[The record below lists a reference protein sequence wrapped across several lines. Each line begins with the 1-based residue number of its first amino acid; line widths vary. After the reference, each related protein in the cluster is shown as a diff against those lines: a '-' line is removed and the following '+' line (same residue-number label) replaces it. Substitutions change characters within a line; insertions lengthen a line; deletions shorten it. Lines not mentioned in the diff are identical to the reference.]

1 MVCYSCSREDVVEAL
16 SRFSFNETAAALVPD
31 HTIRAS
37 DREYENKLVNR
48 ILVRYT
54 RRLIMPHALRIVWC
68 SIKAARHVIEGL
80 RALWHGEINVAVLDA
95 TAITVSLVR
104 GDHETASSVMFL
116 LGVGDLLEEWAHKK
130 SVEDLA
136 GMMALN
142 VDKAWIDDAGTE
154 RLVSVNDIA
163 AGDIAL
169 GVFGVITPATSA
181 MLHNLSTIGISVYN
195 MTDLIEDR

>member
-1 MVCYSCSREDVVEAL
+1 
-16 SRFSFNETAAALVPD
+16 
-31 HTIRAS
+31 
-37 DREYENKLVNR
+37 
-48 ILVRYT
+48 
-54 RRLIMPHALRIVWC
+54 
-68 SIKAARHVIEGL
+68 
-80 RALWHGEINVAVLDA
+80 
-95 TAITVSLVR
+95 
-104 GDHETASSVMFL
+104 
-116 LGVGDLLEEWAHKK
+116 
-130 SVEDLA
+130 
-136 GMMALN
+136 MMALN

>member
-16 SRFSFNETAAALVPD
+16 SRVSFNE
-31 HTIRAS
+31 
-37 DREYENKLVNR
+37 
-48 ILVRYT
+48 
-54 RRLIMPHALRIVWC
+54 
-68 SIKAARHVIEGL
+68 
-80 RALWHGEINVAVLDA
+80 